1 MDPFST
7 AAAAI
12 PLAVLF
18 LQSIKLSCGVLST
31 YKDTKEQVNRLLKHI
46 ESLLSTLERLS
57 RSRAISDERDE
68 TLAMKI
74 KACAK
79 DIEAYDKMLK
89 AMAVGGAEKMVKRQW
104 KTLKASFKIKDL
116 EKMSTALAEH
126 RGALSLHL
134 NAIESD
140 MLFEVRDQ
148 LAIVE
153 REGRTIQ
160 KAIGESRAAVIEHHT
175 SMAATVRETVTTTL
189 HDTMA
194 QVTDETRSNG
204 QAFRAALLGLGS
216 KVQGDQMIDMLN
228 QILEQLSRL
237 SVERD
242 VGARVEELRDEQ
254 GNQQSDDVQGND
266 DAQKDMQSI
275 DDMPAED
282 VLPYAMLKDSITSI
296 LTALHNKQGVFS
308 LDEAADIGDA
318 LVALLQTMASDAFL
332 ASAATSVSTYQ
343 HWCETGT
350 KRDLAQLRKNLKT
363 VQGIALSSQKVS
375 VNEKGQERSPVF
387 I

>member
-7 AAAAI
+7 AAAVLPFAI
-12 PLAVLF
+12 LF
-18 LQSIKLSCGVLST
+18 LQSIKLSCGVFST
-31 YKDTKEQVNRLLKHI
+31 YKDAKEQVNRLLKQI
-46 ESLLSTLERLS
+46 ESLLSTLERLL
-57 RSRAISDERDE
+57 RSRAISDQRDGA
-68 TLAMKI
+68 LATKI
-74 KACAK
+74 IACAD

-89 AMAVGGAEKMVKRQW
+89 AMAVGGAEKLFERQ
-104 KTLKASFKIKDL
+104 KKKLKASFKVEDL
-116 EKMSTALAEH
+116 EKMSAVMAEH
-126 RGALSLHL
+126 TGALSLHL

-160 KAIGESRAAVIEHHT
+160 QAIAESRAAVIEHHT
-175 SMAATVRETVTTTL
+175 TMAVTVRDTVTTTL

-204 QAFRAALLGLGS
+204 QAIRAALLDLGS
-216 KVQGDQMIDMLN
+216 KAQGDQMIGMLN
-228 QILEQLSRL
+228 QMLEQLSRL

-242 VGARVEELRDEQ
+242 NGARVEELRDEQ
-254 GNQQSDDVQGND
+254 DNQQSDDVQGND
-266 DAQKDMQSI
+266 EAQKDMQSI

-282 VLPYAMLKDSITSI
+282 VLPCAMLKDSINSI

-308 LDEAADIGDA
+308 LDEAADIDDA
-318 LVALLQTMASDAFL
+318 LLALLQTMASDAFL

-343 HWCETGT
+343 QMCETCT
-350 KRDLAQLRKNLKT
+350 KRDLARLRENLKT
-363 VQGIALSSQKVS
+363 VQGITLSSQKIS
-375 VNEKGQERSPVF
+375 VNEKGE
-387 I
+387 